1 MSVQALSGFTPQ
13 QLGVV
18 VHRLVD
24 HQVEE
29 LEDGHVV
36 VDEFNV
42 AAEDADALSAHRGV
56 FDEDIRVVGELLQAL
71 LHLLLVEVVE
81 VEHQEEGRLHEVG
94 ELFAIAIH
102 LGGDGDAG
110 TLWLVSVGEAL
121 ADFESLAVGLSV
133 DFQHRVG
140 GEELHEI
147 LPTYQR
153 MAFSGF

>member
-1 MSVQALSGFTPQ
+1 M
-13 QLGVV
+13 
-18 VHRLVD
+18 D

-102 LGGDGDAG
+102 LGGDGDAR
-110 TLWLVSVGEAL
+110 TLRLVGIGELL
-121 ADFESLAVGLSV
+121 AHGESLAVGLSV

-140 GEELHEI
+140 GDELHEV

>member
-1 MSVQALSGFTPQ
+1 M
-13 QLGVV
+13 GVV

-36 VDEFNV
+36 IDEFGV
-42 AAEDADALSAHRGV
+42 ATEDADALSTHRGV
-56 FDEDIRVVGELLQAL
+56 FDEDVRVMGKFLLAL
-71 LHLLLVEVVE
+71 LHLLLVQVDE

>member
-1 MSVQALSGFTPQ
+1 M
-13 QLGVV
+13 
-18 VHRLVD
+18 
-24 HQVEE
+24 
-29 LEDGHVV
+29 
-36 VDEFNV
+36 
-42 AAEDADALSAHRGV
+42 
-56 FDEDIRVVGELLQAL
+56 
-71 LHLLLVEVVE
+71 VE

-110 TLWLVSVGEAL
+110 TLRLVFVGEAL
-121 ADFESLAVGLSV
+121 ADFETLAVGLSV

-140 GEELHEI
+140 GDELHEV